1 MELGQYLKNVREQ
14 KGISLGDVANTTK
27 ITIRYLEAIE
37 NGRFE
42 LLPNRIFARG
52 FVKSYAK
59 CVGLDPNGVVASF
72 DSISNV
78 IAKNIGQPL
87 GYRPIRRTVTPQ
99 KADTRPAFKFQ
110 MPKLKLSKW
119 AVFFIVAS
127 IVVVLAAIFSA
138 SFPLP

>member
-14 KGISLGDVANTTK
+14 KGITLGDVADTTK

-37 NGRFE
+37 NGQFN
-42 LLPNRIFARG
+42 LLPSRIFARG

-59 CVGLDPNGVVASF
+59 CIGLDPNGAGASF
-72 DSISNV
+72 DSISNA

-87 GYRPIRRTVTPQ
+87 GYRPIRRTITPQ
-99 KADTRPAFKFQ
+99 KAEARPAFKFQ

-119 AVFFIVAS
+119 AVFFIVAA
-127 IVVVLAAIFSA
+127 IVVALAAILS
-138 SFPLP
+138 SR